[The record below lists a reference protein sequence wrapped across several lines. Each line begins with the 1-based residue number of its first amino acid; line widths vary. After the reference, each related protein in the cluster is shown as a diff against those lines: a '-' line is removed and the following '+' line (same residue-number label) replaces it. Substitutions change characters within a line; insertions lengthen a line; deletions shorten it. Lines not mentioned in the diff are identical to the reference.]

1 MRIAAQRHE
10 IVPVVV
16 GDPMEQSLPS
26 VGLLVLEDLESGAV
40 IEVDTSK
47 RARRDFEQQVQ
58 ESAARRDQALRRLN
72 LDVVTV
78 STDQPYVEALIAFF
92 RARAKRMAHG

>member
-1 MRIAAQRHE
+1 
-10 IVPVVV
+10 
-16 GDPMEQSLPS
+16 
-26 VGLLVLEDLESGAV
+26 
-40 IEVDTSK
+40 DTSK
-47 RARRDFEQQVQ
+47 RARRDFAQQAL
-58 ESAARRDQALRRLN
+58 ESAARREQALRRLN

>member
-1 MRIAAQRHE
+1 M
-10 IVPVVV
+10 
-16 GDPMEQSLPS
+16 
-26 VGLLVLEDLESGAV
+26 LEDLETGAV

-47 RARRDFEQQVQ
+47 SARRDFEARAQL
-58 ESAARRDQALRRLN
+58 AAEEREQALRRLN

-78 STDQPYVEALIAFF
+78 ATDQPYVDALIAFF